1 MIRFIIRSA
10 FLLGLVALFLPSGQN
25 DGDDAA
31 TGIDPFTAMMGAQ
44 AAIAD
49 IWGFCDRAPAAC
61 SAGGDLVQFA
71 GDRIGDGFALAYRTI
86 QGQSGEP
93 ATTDIAAVKA
103 PAPQHP
109 VPASAIPAGSRPDD
123 IVTGAVAQVL
133 ELARPATPGRTAKP
147 ATTTFAMPALEE
159 TRTVAS
165 QPRPDAAVPAAAT
178 PARLPIPQP
187 APRA

>member
-86 QGQSGEP
+86 QGRAGEP
-93 ATTDIAAVKA
+93 ATTDIAAVKT

-109 VPASAIPAGSRPDD
+109 VPANAIPASSRPDD

-147 ATTTFAMPALEE
+147 AATFAMPALEE

-165 QPRPDAAVPAAAT
+165 QPRPDAAVPAAMT